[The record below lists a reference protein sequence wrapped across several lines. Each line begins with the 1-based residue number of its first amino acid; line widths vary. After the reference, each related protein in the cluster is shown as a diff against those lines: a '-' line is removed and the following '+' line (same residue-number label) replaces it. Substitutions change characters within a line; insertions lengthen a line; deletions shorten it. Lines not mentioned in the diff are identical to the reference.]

1 MSLSRVERGR
11 KRTIMKIN
19 NLKALKGLKSDR
31 ELAELLGCSEG
42 TVSNLRNNPFSVNAG
57 LLIMVEEYLEEET
70 EKMRYVRFNA

>member
-57 LLIMVEEYLEEET
+57 LLIMVEEYIYDPVSVCKVL
-70 EKMRYVRFNA
+70 R